1 MRLLSAFNKLTF
13 NMNLKKVSQGGIS
26 QLHPFVQKY
35 FLGRLYL
42 KKKKKK
48 AMRNTEIPSLESC

>member
-35 FLGRLYL
+35 FLGLVYL
-42 KKKKKK
+42 KKKK
-48 AMRNTEIPSLESC
+48 NL